1 MSPNRDSLT
10 KGEKSLQD
18 HSNLLPRKQLILCL
32 SIVSLAQLISF
43 IDQNGISTALPTIAA
58 DLDAR
63 NTISWAGTASLLA
76 NTTFSMLYGRLSDI
90 FGRKTIF
97 ISAILLLAIA
107 DLVCGL
113 SMNATMFYVFR
124 GVAGIG
130 SGGITNL
137 AMIITSDVVTL
148 EQRGKYQGIIGS
160 MIGLGSVTGPFLAA
174 GFVLRS
180 TWRGLFWLLAP
191 LGVLN
196 ALVAFWFLPSKKP
209 TITFKEGMK
218 KVDYLGVLTSSI
230 GTIFLLIPI
239 SGGGAYFAWSSPLV
253 ISMLAIGAS
262 SLILFVVVE
271 WKFAKIPMMPGN
283 IFIGLL
289 ADKATVAVYG
299 RPAIVILLVQSFLLG
314 AVYQS
319 TVYYIPLY
327 LQNAHRYSAIVS
339 AAIFSSL
346 AGIQAIMSA
355 LSGLCITRF
364 KNYGQVI
371 RFGFAMWTLGAG
383 LMLIFGRDTNA
394 GVLVIILLIAGVGV
408 GCVFQPMLVALQAH
422 STKSRRAVIIS
433 NRNFNRSAGGACGLA
448 ISAAVLQAQLRSTL
462 PTQYSDLADSPY
474 SLRDSNDSIPTS
486 VLDAY
491 MSASHLV
498 FIIQVPL
505 IGACFLGS
513 LFVKDRGLAPL
524 DEKPTTSN
532 IQPVGAESGGIQNTD
547 GELRQVESHNGESY
561 EGHSSV
567 AQSKDKRS

>member
-1 MSPNRDSLT
+1 MSRNRDSLT
-10 KGEKSLQD
+10 KGEKTLQD
-18 HSNLLPRKQLILCL
+18 QSNLLPRKQLILCL
-32 SIVSLAQLISF
+32 GIVSLAQLISF

-63 NTISWAGTASLLA
+63 NSISWAGTASLLA
-76 NTTFSMLYGRLSDI
+76 NTTFQMLYGRLSDI

-113 SMNATMFYVFR
+113 STNAAMFYVFR

-174 GFVLRS
+174 AFVLRS

-196 ALVAFWFLPSKKP
+196 ALVAFWFLPSKNP
-209 TITFKEGMK
+209 TTTFKGGMK
-218 KVDYLGVLTSSI
+218 KVDYLGVLTSSL

-239 SGGGAYFAWSSPLV
+239 SGGGAYFAWGSPLV
-253 ISMLAIGAS
+253 ISMLAIGTA
-262 SLILFVVVE
+262 SLILFVLVE
-271 WKFAKIPMMPGN
+271 WRFAKIPMMP
-283 IFIGLL
+283 
-289 ADKATVAVYG
+289 VAVY
-299 RPAIVILLVQSFLLG
+299 RSPAIVILLLQSFLLG

-327 LQNAHRYSAIVS
+327 LQNAHQYSAIVS

-346 AGIQAIMSA
+346 AGIQAVMSA

-383 LMLIFGRDTNA
+383 LMLMFMRDTNP

-422 STKSRRAVIIS
+422 STKARRAVIIS

-448 ISAAVLQAQLRSTL
+448 ISAAVLQARLRSTL
-462 PTQYSDLADSPY
+462 PAQYSDLADSPY
-474 SLRDSNDSIPTS
+474 SLRDIGIAIPAS

-498 FIIQVPL
+498 FIVQVPL
-505 IGACFLGS
+505 IGLCFLGS

-524 DEKPTTSN
+524 DENPAPSTIHPDNAAAGSN
-532 IQPVGAESGGIQNTD
+532 SNADS
-547 GELRQVESHNGESY
+547 ELREIETQNGEHSAG
-561 EGHSSV
+561 EGAV
-567 AQSKDKRS
+567 AQTKDKKS

>member
-1 MSPNRDSLT
+1 MSRNRDSLT
-10 KGEKSLQD
+10 KGEKTLQD
-18 HSNLLPRKQLILCL
+18 QSNLLPRKQLIFCL
-32 SIVSLAQLISF
+32 GIVSLAQLISF

-58 DLDAR
+58 DLNAR
-63 NTISWAGTASLLA
+63 NTVSWAGTASLLA
-76 NTTFSMLYGRLSDI
+76 NTTFQMLYGRLSDI
-90 FGRKTIF
+90 FGRKTVF

-113 SMNATMFYVFR
+113 STSAAMFYVFR

-174 GFVLRS
+174 AFVLRS

-196 ALVAFWFLPSKKP
+196 ALVAFWFLPSKNP
-209 TITFKEGMK
+209 TTTFKEGMK
-218 KVDYLGVLTSSI
+218 KVDYLGVLTSSV

-239 SGGGAYFAWSSPLV
+239 SGGGAYFAWNSPLV
-253 ISMLAIGAS
+253 ISMLAIGTAS
-262 SLILFVVVE
+262 LSLFVFVE
-271 WKFAKIPMMPGN
+271 WKFATIPMMP
-283 IFIGLL
+283 
-289 ADKATVAVYG
+289 VAVY
-299 RPAIVILLVQSFLLG
+299 RSPAIVILLVQSFLLG

-319 TVYYIPLY
+319 MVYYIPLY
-327 LQNAHRYSAIVS
+327 LQNAHQYSAIVS
-339 AAIFSSL
+339 AAIFASL

-371 RFGFAMWTLGAG
+371 RFGFAMWTL
-383 LMLIFGRDTNA
+383 DTNP
-394 GVLVIILLIAGVGV
+394 GVLVVILLIAGVGV

-422 STKSRRAVIIS
+422 STKARRAVIIS

-448 ISAAVLQAQLRSTL
+448 ISAAVLQARLRSTL
-462 PTQYSDLADSPY
+462 PTQYSYLADSPY
-474 SLRDSNDSIPTS
+474 SLHDFKTSIPGS

-491 MSASHLV
+491 MSASDLV
-498 FIIQVPL
+498 FVVQVPL
-505 IGACFLGS
+505 IGLCFLGS

-524 DEKPTTSN
+524 DEKPATNKTRPGN
-532 IQPVGAESGGIQNTD
+532 AEAGSKTNVD
-547 GELRQVESHNGESY
+547 GELRKATAQNGEPYAGYST
-561 EGHSSV
+561 SSR
-567 AQSKDKRS
+567 K

>member
-1 MSPNRDSLT
+1 MSRSRDSLT
-10 KGEKSLQD
+10 QGEKSLQD
-18 HSNLLPRKQLILCL
+18 QSNLLPRKQLILCL
-32 SIVSLAQLISF
+32 GIVSLAQLISF

-76 NTTFSMLYGRLSDI
+76 NTTFQMLYGRLSDI

-113 SMNATMFYVFR
+113 SRNATMFYVFR

-174 GFVLRS
+174 GFVSRS
-180 TWRGLFWLLAP
+180 TWRGLFWLLTP
-191 LGVLN
+191 LGLLN
-196 ALVAFWFLPSKKP
+196 ALVAFRFLPSKNP
-209 TITFKEGMK
+209 TTTFKDGMK
-218 KVDYLGVLTSSI
+218 KVDYLGVLTSSV

-253 ISMLAIGAS
+253 ISMLAIGTS
-262 SLILFVVVE
+262 SLVLFVVVE
-271 WKFAKIPMMPGN
+271 WKFAKIPMMP
-283 IFIGLL
+283 
-289 ADKATVAVYG
+289 VAVYG
-299 RPAIVILLVQSFLLG
+299 SPAIVILLAQSFLLG

-327 LQNAHRYSAIVS
+327 LQNAHQYSAIVS

-355 LSGLCITRF
+355 LSGICITRF

-383 LMLIFGRDTNA
+383 LMLIFGIDTDP
-394 GVLVIILLIAGVGV
+394 GVLVIVLLIAGVGV

-422 STKSRRAVIIS
+422 STKARRAVIIS

-462 PTQYSDLADSPY
+462 PTQYSSLADSPY
-474 SLRDSNDSIPTS
+474 SLHNLNASIPAP

-491 MSASHLV
+491 MAASHLV
-498 FIIQVPL
+498 FIVQVPL
-505 IGACFLGS
+505 IGVCFLGS

-524 DEKPTTSN
+524 DQKPTPIN
-532 IQPVGAESGGIQNTD
+532 MPPVGIEPGVPQKTN
-547 GELRQVESHNGESY
+547 GELRQTESHHAKAH
-561 EGHSSV
+561 EGQSDVS
-567 AQSKDKRS
+567 QSKDKKS